1 MPKLFL
7 FCLLILSSKFL
18 PGQGLS
24 SEDSLQKGLVQE
36 EKRTI
41 ISGYGEAKFGYDL
54 RYKTGRANLT
64 RIVLFVGH
72 KFSNN
77 ISFFSETEIE
87 DAKVEGGE
95 PGGEISL
102 EQAYLKFDLKKNIYL
117 QAGLF
122 IPRIGIINENHL
134 PTTFNGNDRPFIETL
149 LIPSIWRELGVGLY
163 GSSDK
168 FSGLNYSL
176 AVMNGLNSA
185 AFENGSGIREG
196 RFEGSD
202 ATASNLAVSGSLQY
216 FIGNVK
222 MQLSAYYGGSTGLS
236 AREADSLQLN
246 SGIFGTPVA
255 LGEFNIQYIK
265 GQFSLRALVSAIQI
279 PDADKINLAYA
290 SNTAETMFGGYGEI
304 AYDLLPSK
312 NKKLDFFLRYEN
324 FNLNYKIPVN
334 GIENGLLKQQYF
346 VTGFTFIP
354 TAGVAV
360 KLDYVFRKTG
370 DPNPALVVNPFPQ
383 APKYFNT
390 NSFVN
395 IGIGYNF

>member
-1 MPKLFL
+1 
-7 FCLLILSSKFL
+7 
-18 PGQGLS
+18 
-24 SEDSLQKGLVQE
+24 
-36 EKRTI
+36 
-41 ISGYGEAKFGYDL
+41 L